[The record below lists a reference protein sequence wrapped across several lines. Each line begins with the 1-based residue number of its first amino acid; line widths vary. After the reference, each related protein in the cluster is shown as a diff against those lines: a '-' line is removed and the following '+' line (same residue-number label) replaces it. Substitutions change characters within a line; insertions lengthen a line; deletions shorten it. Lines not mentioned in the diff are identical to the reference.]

1 LAKFPET
8 VVVSSNG
15 VCASDVGREEKRRE
29 EKRKRVVRQSRATD
43 EAGG

>member
-1 LAKFPET
+1 LAKFSEI

-15 VCASDVGREEKRRE
+15 VCASDVGREGKGRE
-29 EKRKRVVRQSRATD
+29 EKRKGVIRQSRTTD